1 MHVGVYKGQE
11 QMNYTRAV
19 RRASM
24 ETRFGGVPDLIVAD
38 NVDVP
43 VCCEVRQ
50 RAQPDG
56 LEHHTLPTYC
66 CVAVHHYSHNLE

>member
-1 MHVGVYKGQE
+1 
-11 QMNYTRAV
+11 
-19 RRASM
+19 M